1 MWPSLVAELAM
12 NLICLRL
19 DRRPDVGAWL
29 VLGVSPNIYKLK
41 ATSCGLFASGNRV
54 RSPMSGMGCSFRLR
68 PRWETPSHSDRKF
81 RVAFSA
87 RALNWKLHPTP
98 KANSWTH
105 FPKPHPFGKCF
116 PLCIHPANACE
127 CVVQD
132 GLVIG
137 VMENVTPNACHGC
150 AYECQEKSLENFEA
164 FTFVL
169 FCTKDRERR
178 SYSPKTAFLAAAA
191 MLSRSSLVGW
201 SFAATQ
207 LSSSILNRALS
218 GSCSSMAS

>member
-1 MWPSLVAELAM
+1 MWPFLNPETVSQ
-12 NLICLRL
+12 NS
-19 DRRPDVGAWL
+19 RPEWDAVSACGSVG
-29 VLGVSPNIYKLK
+29 
-41 ATSCGLFASGNRV
+41 
-54 RSPMSGMGCSFRLR
+54 
-68 PRWETPSHSDRKF
+68 
-81 RVAFSA
+81 
-87 RALNWKLHPTP
+87 KLHPIP
-98 KANSWTH
+98 KANSGTH
-105 FPKPHPFGKCF
+105 FPKPHPFGKCV
-116 PLCIHPANACE
+116 PLCIYPANACE

>member
-1 MWPSLVAELAM
+1 MAF
-12 NLICLRL
+12 
-19 DRRPDVGAWL
+19 
-29 VLGVSPNIYKLK
+29 
-41 ATSCGLFASGNRV
+41 FASGNRV
-54 RSPMSGMGCSFRLR
+54 PEFTSGMGCSFRLR
-68 PRWETPSHSDRKF
+68 PRWETASHSGLKLWAI
-81 RVAFSA
+81 VST
-87 RALNWKLHPTP
+87 RALNRKLRPTP
-98 KANSWTH
+98 KANSGTH
-105 FPKPHPFGKCF
+105 FPKPHPSEKPV

-150 AYECQEKSLENFEA
+150 AYEYQEKSLENFEA
-164 FTFVL
+164 FTLVL

-178 SYSPKTAFLAAAA
+178 SYSPSTAFLAAAA

-207 LSSSILNRALS
+207 LSSSILNRAFS

>member
-1 MWPSLVAELAM
+1 MWPFLHPETVSQ
-12 NLICLRL
+12 NS
-19 DRRPDVGAWL
+19 RPEWDAVSACGSVG
-29 VLGVSPNIYKLK
+29 
-41 ATSCGLFASGNRV
+41 
-54 RSPMSGMGCSFRLR
+54 
-68 PRWETPSHSDRKF
+68 
-81 RVAFSA
+81 
-87 RALNWKLHPTP
+87 KLHPTP
-98 KANSWTH
+98 KANSGTH
-105 FPKPHPFGKCF
+105 FPKPHPSGKPF